1 MILTRIPVKKKDD
14 FYLVITDA
22 YRVDGKVKRRTVKKI
37 GYLSELEK
45 EFNDP
50 IAHFKEVAKQM
61 TEEKKLKGGIENIKI
76 DFFISGRCKL

>member
-50 IAHFKEVAKQM
+50 ISHFKEALQLLWN
-61 TEEKKLKGGIENIKI
+61 ELLNH
-76 DFFISGRCKL
+76 